1 MHKTINDL
9 NSADLNRSLKQG
21 TLTLRL
27 GPFSHLIKGPARYL
41 APHLIGMYPECE
53 AALAPDDVT
62 EIMLR
67 LKAPNIFRRFVR
79 PQISPDPG
87 FHVPA
92 VPLPESMAPLGF
104 EMGLNLS
111 VALKTCRFV
120 TVHAGVVVKNGFAI
134 LMSAASGGGKS
145 TLSAAL
151 HSEGASLFSD
161 EFALL
166 DLATA
171 EVRAYPRPISLKQQ
185 SIPIVRE
192 LLGADRISDV
202 ISDTPKGDIAY
213 ARVAAESLEE
223 INASAP
229 VRLILFPNFQVGAQ
243 PVARR
248 INPAE
253 AIMRLVAASTNYSLL
268 GEPAYRAMVSMVK
281 EAQIFEITYGTTE
294 QSLQLVDQLAIEVP
308 K

>member
-1 MHKTINDL
+1 MHKTVKDL
-9 NSADLNRSLKQG
+9 NSTDLNRALKRG
-21 TLTLRL
+21 SFTLRL
-27 GPFSHLIKGPARYL
+27 GPFSHLIKGPARHL
-41 APHLIGMYPECE
+41 LPHLIGMYPECQ
-53 AALAPDDVT
+53 ASLDPDDVT

-67 LKAPNIFRRFVR
+67 LKAPNVFRRFIR

-120 TVHAGVVVKNGFAI
+120 TIHAGVVAKNGSAI
-134 LMSAASGGGKS
+134 MMSAASGGGKS
-145 TLSAAL
+145 TLAAAL
-151 HSEGASLFSD
+151 HSEGYSLFSD

-166 DLATA
+166 DLDSAD
-171 EVRAYPRPISLKQQ
+171 VRAYPRPISLKQQ

-192 LLGADRISDV
+192 LLGADRVSDV

-213 ARVAAESLEE
+213 ARVAAESLAEN
-223 INASAP
+223 NASAP
-229 VRLILFPNFQVGAQ
+229 VKLILFPNFQAGAQ
-243 PVARR
+243 PLARR
-248 INPAE
+248 LNPAE

-268 GEPAYRAMVSMVK
+268 GEPAYKAIVSMVK
-281 EAQIFEITYGTTE
+281 AAQTFEITYGTTE
-294 QSLQLVDQLAIEVP
+294 QSVQLVEQLAGEGP
-308 K
+308 S